1 MLGTYRFCK
10 ITEILRLKR
19 ITKLKRYNSIKLDW
33 LGTYRFS
40 KKTEILRYNSIK
52 LDWTNKTRKVVKK
65 CCSG

>member
-40 KKTEILRYNSIK
+40 KKTEILRYKRLTK
-52 LDWTNKTRKVVKK
+52 LK
-65 CCSG
+65 